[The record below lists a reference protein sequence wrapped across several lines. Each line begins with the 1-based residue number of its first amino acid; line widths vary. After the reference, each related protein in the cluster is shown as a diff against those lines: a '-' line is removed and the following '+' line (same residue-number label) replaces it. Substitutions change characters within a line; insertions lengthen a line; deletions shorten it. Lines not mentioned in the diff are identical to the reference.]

1 MSESGGDE
9 KEMIELK
16 PCPFCGGIPELKHK
30 VGVAN
35 KSTGSYIRCNS
46 CETETKVFPVSPE
59 WSSDEKAAETWNRRT
74 DPEIRIAEDGITF
87 SGMTVSSGS
96 GIDADI

>member
-1 MSESGGDE
+1 
-9 KEMIELK
+9 MIKLK
-16 PCPFCGGIPELKHK
+16 PCPFCGEIPELKHT

-35 KSTGSYIRCNS
+35 KRTGSYIRCNS

-74 DPEIRIAEDGITF
+74 EPEIRIVEDGIIF

-96 GIDADI
+96 EIDADI